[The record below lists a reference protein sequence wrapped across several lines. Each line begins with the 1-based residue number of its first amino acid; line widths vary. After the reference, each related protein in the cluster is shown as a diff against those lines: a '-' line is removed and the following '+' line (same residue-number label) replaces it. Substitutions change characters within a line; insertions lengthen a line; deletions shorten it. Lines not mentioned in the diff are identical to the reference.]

1 MPSPLPSDILLNR
14 IETLISLYRNS
25 GELTV
30 VEVIGVLEITKLNI
44 FQEILNKLDVD
55 DDNIIE
61 GDLNNSMG
69 YDFDDDFDDD

>member
-69 YDFDDDFDDD
+69 YDFDDD

>member
-44 FQEILNKLDVD
+44 FQEILNKLDVN

-69 YDFDDDFDDD
+69 YDFDDD